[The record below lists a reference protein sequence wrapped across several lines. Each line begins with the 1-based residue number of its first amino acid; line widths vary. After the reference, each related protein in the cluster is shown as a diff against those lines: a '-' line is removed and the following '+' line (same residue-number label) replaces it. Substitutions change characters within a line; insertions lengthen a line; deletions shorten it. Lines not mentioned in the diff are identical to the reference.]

1 MTEVGVERTDDTGGA
16 FTFNVR
22 VADRGSETIHAVT
35 LGSDDFARLAREG
48 EQPEAF
54 VQRCFD
60 FLLERESKESI
71 LPNFDVLAIGRY
83 FPEFEDTI
91 TGA

>member
-1 MTEVGVERTDDTGGA
+1 MTDVAVERTDDAAGTYS
-16 FTFNVR
+16 FEVR
-22 VADRGSETIHAVT
+22 VADRGSETVHTVT
-35 LGSDDFARLAREG
+35 LASDDFTRLARTG

-71 LPNFDVLAIGRY
+71 LPSFDVRVIGRF
-83 FPEFEDTI
+83 FPEFEDQI
-91 TGA
+91 AG